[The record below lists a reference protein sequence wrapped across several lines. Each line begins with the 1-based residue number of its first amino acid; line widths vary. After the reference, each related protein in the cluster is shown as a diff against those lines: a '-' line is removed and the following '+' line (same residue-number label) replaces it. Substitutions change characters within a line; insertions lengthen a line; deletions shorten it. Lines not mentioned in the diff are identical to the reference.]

1 MEIGFT
7 AEIHAGPDGE
17 ALTEAFLALRDRLL
31 GTAYFVLGHREDA
44 REVVQDA
51 FLKCWRKRGDIR
63 PSGNLTAWIFT
74 VVLNAAKDRRRRRK
88 LRRAERLPGKET
100 MLPRTREPGPP
111 AVAARSELLVR
122 MRAAI
127 LDLPDR
133 EREVFLLRQNG
144 EMTYA
149 AIADALGAPV
159 GTMKTRMRS
168 ALGRLRAAL
177 EPSPRPESARRME
190 PGR

>member
-1 MEIGFT
+1 MHRGDPRQP
-7 AEIHAGPDGE
+7 GPDGE

-51 FLKCWRKRGDIR
+51 FLKCWRKREDIR

-88 LRRAERLPGKET
+88 LRRAETLPGRES
-100 MLPRTREPGPP
+100 MLPSTREPGPP
-111 AVAARSELLVR
+111 AVAVKSELLKR

-127 LDLPDR
+127 LDLPER

-149 AIADALGAPV
+149 AIAESLGAPV

-177 EPSPRPESARRME
+177 ATSPRSESAPEME
-190 PGR
+190 PER